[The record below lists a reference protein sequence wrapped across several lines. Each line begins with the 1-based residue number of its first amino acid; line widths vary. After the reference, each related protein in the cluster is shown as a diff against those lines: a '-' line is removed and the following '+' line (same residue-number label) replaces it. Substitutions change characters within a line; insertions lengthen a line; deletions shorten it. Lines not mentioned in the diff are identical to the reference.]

1 MGATKQECL
10 FVHWGGHGRV
20 HFCKRLFFFFGKR
33 PLLPKRPLK
42 VCHKLPEYFTEHE
55 KQKKTKQY
63 LAKVGNVHQG
73 LLQMCI
79 ALAVLNENLFCS
91 GSRPEQLNA
100 SAKKTCHRESGKPNK
115 GVPHLVDRCCQINF
129 TQV

>member
-20 HFCKRLFFFFGKR
+20 HFCKRLFFFFFFGKR

-55 KQKKTKQY
+55 KQKK
-63 LAKVGNVHQG
+63 
-73 LLQMCI
+73 
-79 ALAVLNENLFCS
+79 
-91 GSRPEQLNA
+91 
-100 SAKKTCHRESGKPNK
+100 KTVFGQSGKRASRIATDVHSF
-115 GVPHLVDRCCQINF
+115 GSS
-129 TQV
+129 

>member
-1 MGATKQECL
+1 MYTGVGMEE
-10 FVHWGGHGRV
+10 FISVRD
-20 HFCKRLFFFFGKR
+20 FFFFFFLVKDHFCQSAHSKFATNYLNISQSMR
-33 PLLPKRPLK
+33 SKK
-42 VCHKLPEYFTEHE
+42 K
-55 KQKKTKQY
+55 KQQY

>member
-20 HFCKRLFFFFGKR
+20 HFCKRLFLVK
-33 PLLPKRPLK
+33 
-42 VCHKLPEYFTEHE
+42 EHFCQSAHS
-55 KQKKTKQY
+55 KFATNYLNISQSMRSKKNQY

-79 ALAVLNENLFCS
+79 ASAVLNENLFCS

-100 SAKKTCHRESGKPNK
+100 SAKKTCHREWGKPNK
-115 GVPHLVDRCCQINF
+115 GVPNLVDRC
-129 TQV
+129 

>member
-1 MGATKQECL
+1 MYTGVGMEE
-10 FVHWGGHGRV
+10 FISVRD
-20 HFCKRLFFFFGKR
+20 FFFFFFLVKDHFCQSAHSKFATNYLNISQSMR
-33 PLLPKRPLK
+33 S
-42 VCHKLPEYFTEHE
+42 
-55 KQKKTKQY
+55 KKKKKKQY

-115 GVPHLVDRCCQINF
+115 GVPHFNAYRKRCF
-129 TQV
+129 

>member
-20 HFCKRLFFFFGKR
+20 HFCKRL
-33 PLLPKRPLK
+33 K

-55 KQKKTKQY
+55 KQKKKTKQY
-63 LAKVGNVHQG
+63 LAKVGHVHQG

-100 SAKKTCHRESGKPNK
+100 SAKKTCHRETGKPNK
-115 GVPHLVDRCCQINF
+115 GVPNLVDRCCQINF

>member
-1 MGATKQECL
+1 MYTGVGMEEFISVRDSKFATNYLNISQSMRSK
-10 FVHWGGHGRV
+10 
-20 HFCKRLFFFFGKR
+20 
-33 PLLPKRPLK
+33 
-42 VCHKLPEYFTEHE
+42 
-55 KQKKTKQY
+55 KKTKQY
-63 LAKVGNVHQG
+63 LAKVGHVHQG

-100 SAKKTCHRESGKPNK
+100 SAKKTCHRETGKPNK
-115 GVPHLVDRCCQINF
+115 GVPNLVDRCCQINF